1 MSSEWN
7 YYLWIGE
14 NDFLKLHRFHV
25 FLGSRLCDC
34 WRSRKT
40 AFLDLWSCYWC
51 SWYFTRCMFLLS
63 LAYLFLFFYVFLP
76 YVWFDHLGWSN
87 RLFMQEGLAMI
98 DDGHRDRKRRYWF
111 PCVSSN
117 STPVADTWKQRFSNQ
132 LNFMSVTPYS
142 KDKEQNCH
150 MCTICYN
157 GFRKDLLL
165 SIVNV
170 VSTKIANLN

>member
-1 MSSEWN
+1 M
-7 YYLWIGE
+7 Y
-14 NDFLKLHRFHV
+14 V
-25 FLGSRLCDC
+25 FAISG
-34 WRSRKT
+34 
-40 AFLDLWSCYWC
+40 
-51 SWYFTRCMFLLS
+51 LS
-63 LAYLFLFFYVFLP
+63 VPFFFYLLLP

-132 LNFMSVTPYS
+132 LNFMSVTPHS

-150 MCTICYN
+150 MCKSKKKKKRKKNCHMYTICYN
-157 GFRKDLLL
+157 SFRKDLLL

-170 VSTKIANLN
+170 VSTKMANLN